1 MSLELGGLGFSF
13 PASIGACFAAPHRP
27 VVNFNGDGGFL
38 FNAQE
43 FETAVRYG
51 LRHVSVVLN
60 NNSWGSE
67 KAYQKYAFN
76 ERYVGADTVNP
87 RFDKYAELFGGRG
100 FYVDDPADVA
110 DALREALAAG
120 VPSII
125 EVPIDPDELPRP
137 ARLAEVQSPKA

>member
-1 MSLELGGLGFSF
+1 MFFS
-13 PASIGACFAAPHRP
+13 PDRP

-51 LRHVSVVLN
+51 LKNISVVMN
-60 NNSWGSE
+60 NGCWGSE

-87 RFDKYAELFGGRG
+87 RFDRYAELFGGAG
-100 FYVDDPADVA
+100 FYVERAEDIGAA
-110 DALREALAAG
+110 FAQALAVEG
-120 VPSII
+120 PSII
-125 EVPIDPDELPRP
+125 EIPTDPDEMPRP
-137 ARLAEVQSPKA
+137 ARLAEVQAPGAG